1 MATIKDVARAAEVSV
16 TTVSHVINGTRFVAP
31 ETAERVREAVDR
43 LGYAPSGVARALK
56 ANRTHTIG
64 MMVTNSTNPFFAEVI
79 QGVESACFARGYS
92 LMLCNSEDDPDKQH
106 AYLAA
111 LRMKRIDALVVMTG
125 NMDPAAP
132 AEFAE
137 AADVPTLA
145 LDAEETP
152 GVSAVA
158 DDSYAGG
165 LLAGKYLASHGFSRI
180 ACITG
185 PERHP
190 RSAER
195 LAGVR
200 AALDAA
206 GMDLDPDLIVPGDLT
221 VASGQAAMTA
231 LLDRPAPRRPQAVFC
246 FNDMSAMGALC
257 AAGEAGLSVPGDVSV
272 MGYDDIELAAYMSP
286 PLTTIRQGTRELGTR
301 AADAIINHLES
312 AAALPRVLKLMPRLV
327 ERASVGRA
335 G

>member
-31 ETAERVREAVDR
+31 ETAERVREAVER

-92 LMLCNSEDDPDKQH
+92 LMLCNSEDDADKQH

-111 LRMKRIDALVVMTG
+111 LRMKRIDALVVMTA
-125 NMDPAAP
+125 NMNPRAP

-137 AADVPTLA
+137 VADVPTLA

-152 GVSAVA
+152 GVSVVA

-165 LLAGKYLASHGFSRI
+165 MIAGQYLTQRGFSRI

-185 PERHP
+185 PEAHP
-190 RSAER
+190 RSFER
-195 LAGVR
+195 LSGFR
-200 AALDAA
+200 AALNSA
-206 GMDLDPDLIVPGDLT
+206 GVNLDPDLIVRGDLT
-221 VASGQAAMTA
+221 VASGQAAMA
-231 LLDRPAPRRPQAVFC
+231 SLLDLPPDRRPQAVFC

-257 AAGEAGLSVPGDVSV
+257 AASAAGLTVPRDVSV

-286 PLTTIRQGTRELGTR
+286 PLTTIHQGTHELGRR
-301 AADAIINHLES
+301 AAEALISHL
-312 AAALPRVLKLMPRLV
+312 AGKAKLPRVLKLMPRLM
-327 ERASVGRA
+327 ERSSVGAAR
-335 G
+335 